1 MLAINRSAGVTPEV
15 NLKKPLH
22 TGKEV
27 PKQGIHPAFETLG
40 RHGQNRKTGALVVQQ
55 GLMSSKIC
63 LGKKVVGLT
72 VLYFY

>member
-1 MLAINRSAGVTPEV
+1 MGIKIGLTAMLAINRSAGVTPEV

-40 RHGQNRKTGALVVQQ
+40 RHGQNRKNWGISGPTG
-55 GLMSSKIC
+55 
-63 LGKKVVGLT
+63 T
-72 VLYFY
+72 DVLQKNFG